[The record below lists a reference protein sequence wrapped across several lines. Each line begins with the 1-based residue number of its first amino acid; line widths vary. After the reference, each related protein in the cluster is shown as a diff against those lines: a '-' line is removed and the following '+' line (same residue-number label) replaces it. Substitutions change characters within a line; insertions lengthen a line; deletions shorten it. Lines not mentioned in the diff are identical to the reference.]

1 MSRWLLALVVTAAT
15 TATGLTAC
23 SSGSSAQT
31 FHSAALGRTMR
42 YQAAIPSDAGEKRFP
57 VVYLLHGHGGQE
69 TDWFTY
75 SAAKEVANSLGLIVV
90 TPDGANSW
98 YLNTPSERWEDYITR
113 DLIQE
118 VERRWPVRPGRA
130 SRAVA
135 GLSMGG
141 YGAMNIA
148 LRQPGMFALAASMS
162 GALDTT
168 RPDSVFSYGRERE
181 VNAWFGPPGSA
192 TRRDN
197 DVYRLAAEA
206 QPSNLPYLY
215 VDCGVDDPWFRVN
228 REFVEVLKASGVA
241 HEFHEEPGDHNW
253 AYWDRQVRIVLALA
267 AKRLG
272 SSAH

>member
-1 MSRWLLALVVTAAT
+1 MRRQLFALVFIAVTVAAGF
-15 TATGLTAC
+15 TGCA
-23 SSGSSAQT
+23 SGSPGVSTAR

-42 YQAAIPSDAGEKRFP
+42 YQVAVPASLSETRFP

-69 TDWFTY
+69 TDWFLY
-75 SAAKEVANSLGLIVV
+75 SGAADVANQLGLVVV

-98 YLNTPSERWEDYITR
+98 YINTPTERWEDYITQ

-130 SRAVA
+130 NRAIA

-148 LRQPGMFALAASMS
+148 LRRREVFALAASMS

-168 RPDSVFSYGRERE
+168 RPSSVFSFGREAE

-192 TRRDN
+192 TRHDN

-206 QPSNLPYLY
+206 QPANLPYLY
-215 VDCGVDDPWFRVN
+215 LDCGVDDAWFGVN
-228 REFVEVLKASGVA
+228 REFADILKARGLK
-241 HEFHEEPGDHNW
+241 HEFHAEPGDHNFQ
-253 AYWDRQVRIVLALA
+253 YWDRQVRVVLALA
-267 AKRLG
+267 AKRL
-272 SSAH
+272 S

>member
-1 MSRWLLALVVTAAT
+1 
-15 TATGLTAC
+15 
-23 SSGSSAQT
+23 
-31 FHSAALGRTMR
+31 MR
-42 YQAAIPSDAGEKRFP
+42 YHVAIPSTGGEKRFP

-69 TDWFTY
+69 TDWFNH
-75 SAAKEVANSLGLIVV
+75 SAAAELANSLELVVV

-98 YLNTPSERWEDYITR
+98 YINTPAERWEDYITR
-113 DLIQE
+113 DLIEE

-148 LRQPGMFALAASMS
+148 MRRPEVFALAASMS

-168 RPDSVFSYGRERE
+168 RPTSVFSYGREAE
-181 VNAWFGPPGSA
+181 VNAWFGPPGSV

-206 QPSNLPYLY
+206 QPPNLPYLY
-215 VDCGVDDPWFRVN
+215 LDCGVDDAWFRVN
-228 REFVEVLKASGVA
+228 REFVEVLKNRGVL

-253 AYWDRQVRIVLALA
+253 GYWVGRCVSVAIALA
-267 AKRLG
+267 AMRSPCSSLKYTRVLRL
-272 SSAH
+272 SRLASRAHRRFGATRDCTTGC

>member
-1 MSRWLLALVVTAAT
+1 
-15 TATGLTAC
+15 
-23 SSGSSAQT
+23 
-31 FHSAALGRTMR
+31 MR
-42 YQAAIPSDAGEKRFP
+42 YQVAIPSNAGEKRFP

-69 TDWFTY
+69 TDWFRY
-75 SAAKEVANSLGLIVV
+75 SAAAEVAERLGLVVV

-98 YLNTPSERWEDYITR
+98 YINTPTERWEDYITR
-113 DLIQE
+113 DLIEE
-118 VERRWPVRPGRA
+118 VEGRWPVRPGRA

-148 LRQPGMFALAASMS
+148 LRRPEVFALAASMS

-168 RPDSVFSYGRERE
+168 RPSSVFSYGREAE

-206 QPSNLPYLY
+206 PLANLPYLY
-215 VDCGVDDPWFRVN
+215 LDCGVDDAWFGVN
-228 REFVEVLKASGVA
+228 REFAAVLNARGVP

-253 AYWDRQVRIVLALA
+253 AYWERQVRVVLALA
-267 AKRLG
+267 ASRL
-272 SSAH
+272 